1 MLKNRPQLSR
11 NMDKNNALAVFAG
24 LLALSVV
31 AAVLYPLVPPPRL
44 QQLDSVADIDSCAA
58 FFWRL
63 PTGCQQP

>member
-31 AAVLYPLVPPPRL
+31 AAVLYPLVPP
-44 QQLDSVADIDSCAA
+44 SSSTA
-58 FFWRL
+58 
-63 PTGCQQP
+63 G